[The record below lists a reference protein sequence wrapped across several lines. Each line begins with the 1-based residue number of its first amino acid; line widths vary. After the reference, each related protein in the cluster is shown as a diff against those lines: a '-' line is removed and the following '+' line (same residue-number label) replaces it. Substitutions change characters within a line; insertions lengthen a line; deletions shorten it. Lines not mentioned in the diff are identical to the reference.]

1 MNKNISKKISKE
13 EMRAMFYQE
22 PRPPFKIKK
31 STANRILYVLVMI
44 AVLVFAW
51 ISGERIAYISAIV
64 LVALPVVSLVV
75 TLVMLASLRVWQEIP
90 KTVVKNQQADINIGF
105 KNYSILPFSK
115 VECTFITN
123 EHAIETED
131 AKGVTLNAFSHSKIK
146 IPFKAIYR
154 GHFEVGLKSIVV
166 TDFVGLVTLRRNY
179 QKKQKLIALP
189 QVVDLTSSPLT
200 INLLAEASSPFD
212 IKDEDYATISDVRPY
227 VPTDSIKRVHWK
239 LTAKRNEWMVKQFQ
253 SNGLNSVDII
263 VDSKRMPVHDTEM
276 YQLEDKIVESAI
288 SLARFCLNKGMPV
301 DFYSTGGGKTHAST
315 PAFFD
320 TIYTVAGEMMF
331 EEKPPLSSV
340 SVLSRLLN
348 DAAGAVNAVIF
359 TSLLDVEL
367 YERAVNATN
376 KGNFVAIIYL
386 APSTESEE
394 AARIF
399 SLLTSGGLPCYK
411 SL

>member
-1 MNKNISKKISKE
+1 MSKNISRE
-13 EMRAMFYQE
+13 EMRAIFYQE

-31 STANRILYVLVMI
+31 STANRILYLLVVI

-64 LVALPVVSLVV
+64 LVALPIVSLVV
-75 TLVMLASLRVWQEIP
+75 TLAMLAGLRVWQEIP
-90 KTVVKNQQADINIGF
+90 KTVVKNQQAHIKIGF

-123 EHAIETED
+123 KHAIETED
-131 AKGVTLNAFSHSKIK
+131 VKGVELKAFSRSAIK

-154 GHFEVGLKSIVV
+154 GHFQIGLKSIVV

-179 QKKQKLIALP
+179 RKKQKLIALP

-200 INLLAEASSPFD
+200 MNLLAEASSPFD

-253 SNGLNSVDII
+253 SNGLNSVDIV
-263 VDSKRMPVHDTEM
+263 VDSKRLPMSVDDTEM

-301 DFYSTGGGKTHAST
+301 DFHSTGGGKTHAST
-315 PAFFD
+315 AAFFD
-320 TIYTVAGEMMF
+320 TIYAVAGDMIF
-331 EEKPPLSSV
+331 EEKPPLSPV

-348 DAAGAVNAVIF
+348 DAAGSVNAVIF
-359 TSLLDVEL
+359 TSQLDVEL
-367 YERAVNATN
+367 YERVVNATN
-376 KGNFVAIIYL
+376 RGNFVAVIYI
-386 APSTESEE
+386 APSTASEE
-394 AARIF
+394 AERIF
-399 SLLTSGGLPCYK
+399 SLLTNGGLPCYK